1 MFYMKSKITLSILL
15 SSVLL
20 VMSGCGGGAGQ
31 ASNTSANNNQQAQDE
46 TVVKMASVNAAP
58 VATFKD
64 FSINKGVA
72 FNGQLT
78 SRDADQDVVEYEL
91 TSACKHGT
99 VTVDPNGCF
108 TYTPDAGYKGKD
120 SFTYKVKDELS
131 ACPNQAVEIDVIQA
145 PIVIP
150 TAPSNLKLEA
160 LSTCKVRVSWNDNS
174 DNETGFEIYRDGAL
188 ASVVEENVVTTDIC
202 GSMAP
207 ATEHKIE
214 VRAKNIAGSSDAVS
228 GFVTTKDITT
238 APAAPTDLAVP
249 AIDKTSARLT
259 WTDNAWNESSYDI
272 YVNGVY
278 KKTVLPGCNCAVVT
292 GLEAGSEYTFLVT
305 AKNKIGSKSS
315 KTVRATTESEPIVDL
330 TAPVLTLLGAS
341 PVALFVGDAYAD
353 AGATASDDIDGN
365 LTASIVTVS
374 TVDTSAEGNYTVT
387 YNVADGAGNAASL
400 VRQVNVAA
408 IPVDEVPTITISG
421 ADVNLVVGDLY
432 VDAGATATDAEDG
445 ALTIVVN
452 STVDTATAGDYTVTY
467 TATDSAGQSVSE
479 SRSVKVVAASEL
491 HAKAN
496 IPYDSNL
503 ELGGE
508 EGILYYVDPRLEE
521 NGLNRALR
529 IDYLNWTFSDLNV
542 SGINPHSLDRA
553 GDSDKFYVRTQ
564 NDFAFDVINFVT
576 GEVKTVDLVD
586 HKPRAIGATNLKY
599 HLQILSA
606 RNMQVWDIIDTITD
620 TVIETIGDRTLTP
633 GVTTGHAL
641 WFDEDHF
648 GLIDRKKKQVRVFKV
663 IDNGGVLS
671 FEQTNVLDSTASFH
685 AIERVA
691 HPRTREDLVTF
702 YANAEGSV
710 TAGQPPFILE
720 LKFDPAT
727 GSLTNTRQAVLTQST
742 AKVQGISP
750 VTHHSGISPDGKYF
764 YAPVLDGKVYIIDRA
779 TMAVVK
785 VLDAALGAAHIEFS
799 ASLNLAIVTNHFSN
813 DLTIIDLA
821 TQTVKANIDIG
832 QGQEFHEL
840 EKHLLQPHFSYL
852 SKDGKKFYTFA
863 TQDGTFLEIN
873 LETLTIDRTMVT
885 GGAPEQAHS

>member
-1 MFYMKSKITLSILL
+1 MKSKITLSVLL

-20 VMSGCGGGAGQ
+20 MMSGCGGGAGQ
-31 ASNTSANNNQQAQDE
+31 DSPTSPNNNQQVDTE
-46 TVVKMASVNAAP
+46 TVVNMASVNTAP
-58 VATFKD
+58 VATFNN
-64 FSINKGVA
+64 FSINKNVA

-78 SRDADQDVVEYEL
+78 SKDADLDAVEYEL
-91 TSACKHGT
+91 VSACKHGT
-99 VTVDPNGCF
+99 VTVDKNGCF

-120 SFTYKVKDELS
+120 SFSYKVKDALS
-131 ACPNQAVEIDVIQA
+131 ACPNQVVEIDVVQA
-145 PIVIP
+145 PIVTP

-160 LSTCKVRVSWNDNS
+160 LTTCKVRVSWDDNS
-174 DNETGFEIYRDGAL
+174 NNETGFEIYRDGEL

-214 VRAKNIAGSSDAVS
+214 VRAKNIAGASSAVS

-238 APAAPTDLAVP
+238 APAAPTDLAIP

-259 WTDNAWNESSYDI
+259 WTDNAWNESTYDI

-292 GLEAGSEYTFLVT
+292 GLEAGKEYTFLVT
-305 AKNKIGSKSS
+305 AKNKIGSSSS
-315 KTVRATTESEPIVDL
+315 KTVRATTESEPIVDV
-330 TAPVLTLLGAS
+330 TAPVLTLLGTS
-341 PVALFVGDAYAD
+341 PVALYVGDVYTD

-365 LTASIVTVS
+365 ITANIVTTS
-374 TVDTSAEGNYTVT
+374 TVDTSTEGNYTVT
-387 YNVADGAGNAASL
+387 YHVSDNAGNVATL

-408 IPVDEVPTITISG
+408 VLVDEVPTITISG
-421 ADVNLVVGDLY
+421 EDVTLVIGDAY
-432 VDAGATATDAEDG
+432 TDAGATASDAEDG
-445 ALTIVVN
+445 VLTVSVN
-452 STVDTATAGDYTVTY
+452 STVDTATAGDYEVIY
-467 TATDSAGQSVSE
+467 TATDSAGQSVSK
-479 SRSVKVVAASEL
+479 SRSVKVITAAEL
-491 HAKAN
+491 HTKAN

-503 ELGGE
+503 EIGGE
-508 EGILYYVDPRLEE
+508 DGILYYVDPRPEE

-529 IDYLNWTFSDLNV
+529 IDYLNWSYTDLNV

-564 NDFAFDVINFVT
+564 NSNSFDVINFVT
-576 GEVKTVDLVD
+576 GEVKTVELGD
-586 HKPRAIGATNLKY
+586 HQPRAIGATNLKY

-606 RNMQVWDIIDTITD
+606 RNMQVFDIIDTTTD
-620 TVIETIGDRTLTP
+620 TIIETIGDRTPTP

-648 GLIDRKKKQVRVFKV
+648 GLIDRKNKQVRVFKV
-663 IDNGGVLS
+663 VDNGGLLS
-671 FEQTNVLDSTASFH
+671 FVQTNVLDSTASFH

-710 TAGQPPFILE
+710 ADGQPPFILE

-727 GSLTNTRQAVLTQST
+727 GSLTNTRQTVLSQST
-742 AKVQGISP
+742 EKVQGISP
-750 VTHHSGISPDGKYF
+750 VTHHSGISPDGRYF
-764 YAPVLDGKVYIIDRA
+764 YAPVFDGKVYIIDRA
-779 TMAVVK
+779 TMSIVK

-799 ASLNLAIVTNHFSN
+799 DSLNLAIVTNHFSN
-813 DLTIIDLA
+813 KLTIIDLA

-832 QGQEFHEL
+832 QGQEFHEE

-873 LETLTIDRTMVT
+873 LETLTIDRKLVT